1 MDGFISL
8 TKEAPE
14 LKILRC
20 MIEKQKHGQKSKR
33 KMTLRSSKAHLC
45 YKKYR
50 TEWSSIRSRPE
61 NYKKLKKKL
70 KMTQVNGKIHNARDL
85 EEYC

>member
-14 LKILRC
+14 LKIPRC
-20 MIEKQKHGQKSKR
+20 LIEKQKHGRKSKR
-33 KMTLRSSKAHLC
+33 KMTLRSSKPRVC

-50 TEWSSIRSRPE
+50 TQGSNIRSRSE
-61 NYKKLKKKL
+61 NYKKLKKEIEDDTSKW
-70 KMTQVNGKIHNARDL
+70 KDTQRS
-85 EEYC
+85 

>member
-8 TKEAPE
+8 AKEAPE
-14 LKILRC
+14 LKIPRC

-33 KMTLRSSKAHLC
+33 KMILRSSKPHLC

-50 TEWSSIRSRPE
+50 TKGSNIRSRSE
-61 NYKKLKKKL
+61 NYKKLKKEIEDDTRKW
-70 KMTQVNGKIHNARDL
+70 KDTQ
-85 EEYC
+85 CS